1 VVDGDMFYG
10 QDNLVLVARA
20 LEEPFKSINCRLC

>member
-20 LEEPFKSINCRLC
+20 LEEPFK